1 MRSVILSAL
10 SAAAAIISS
19 SNPAS
24 AVPSSGAAVLNN
36 AVATRFEAV
45 QSSRR
50 WWLPYR
56 YYGGPAYYR
65 GPAYYGDGPYYGP
78 GPSYE
83 YQRYGGTAP
92 SEACGQGYWTNCY

>member
-1 MRSVILSAL
+1 MRPVILSAL

-24 AVPSSGAAVLNN
+24 AAPSSGAAVLDN

-56 YYGGPAYYR
+56 YYGGPTYSLSGTYCVRRYR
-65 GPAYYGDGPYYGP
+65 SYDAVTGTYLGPDGLRHFCP
-78 GPSYE
+78 
-83 YQRYGGTAP
+83 
-92 SEACGQGYWTNCY
+92 